1 MSGLLESIAEKQDV
15 LAAAIAE
22 LGGVVAAL
30 SEKVEPVRQVYSLA
44 DLAALPE
51 SPSLKTLRN
60 NQARQPKGGKDR
72 KAGEPDG
79 YRGREKCWYR
89 ETVEAWRRELASAPA
104 GGVGFARRSA

>member
-1 MSGLLESIAEKQDV
+1 MTGLLESIAEKQDV

-30 SEKVEPVRQVYSLA
+30 SEKVEPTRQIYSLA

-60 NQARQPKGGKDR
+60 NQARQPNGGK
-72 KAGEPDG
+72 PDG
-79 YRGREKCWYR
+79 YRGREKCWHR
-89 ETVEAWRRELASAPA
+89 ETVEAWRRELSAAPA
-104 GGVGFARRSA
+104 GGIGFARRSA

>member
-1 MSGLLESIAEKQDV
+1 MGVLEAIAEKQDV

-30 SEKVEPVRQVYSLA
+30 SEKITPSREIYTLH
-44 DLAALPE
+44 DLATLPE

-60 NQARQPKGGKDR
+60 NQARQPNGGK
-72 KAGEPDG
+72 PDG
-79 YRGREKCWYR
+79 YRGREKCWLR
-89 ETVEAWRRELASAPA
+89 ETVEAWRRELASTPA